1 MILASRT
8 NYCSKSRLVS
18 GSNLNDRSIS
28 PSLNVPP
35 FLSPYIIFLFRD
47 IFLDCK
53 IWIVKYFCDFSFR
66 SKLLLALVARIR
78 VFPIVVWPGTLWNL
92 VEYAQAN
99 RDLTGTG
106 SNFRDKNCD
115 KWCFM
120 CFPYIFG
127 RRRIWKKKITT
138 HFSRVKN
145 KGINKN

>member
-47 IFLDCK
+47 IFLNGSMDCK
-53 IWIVKYFCDFSFR
+53 ILLWFFLSFETVT
-66 SKLLLALVARIR
+66 LVARIR

-115 KWCFM
+115 KWCSM

-127 RRRIWKKKITT
+127 RRRIWKKKKIT

>member
-47 IFLDCK
+47 IFLNGSMDCK
-53 IWIVKYFCDFSFR
+53 ILLWFFLSFETVT
-66 SKLLLALVARIR
+66 LVARIR

-115 KWCFM
+115 KWCSM

-127 RRRIWKKKITT
+127 RRRIWKKKKITT